1 MPVLLGY
8 CDPQSVAPGETVR
21 FMVSCEGAA
30 RYRADIVHLTS
41 PAAGPEAPPP
51 SRRWH
56 LRPYPRSLE
65 PRFDS
70 VGPDHVPRPGRGR

>member
-21 FMVSCEGAA
+21 FMVSCEGAP

-41 PAAGPEAPPP
+41 PAAGPEAPPMGERVVDAP
-51 SRRWH
+51 INGDYDARQQ
-56 LRPYPRSLE
+56 
-65 PRFDS
+65 
-70 VGPDHVPRPGRGR
+70 